1 MANLCVNYNLPPA
14 YEVCGKVMFLLCLSV
29 HRGVTYISKFCH
41 QMSYC
46 PGIGSWVLEFLTS
59 RVWGVLSSG
68 VLNFWSSWGVP
79 SSGVLSFWSS
89 WGVQSFTFLIF
100 WSSRGMGGGCSH
112 GPDFY
117 WGIPLKKFWKFFFLL
132 SFWKL
137 FFWTFGVFFWW
148 GFLGIFRLL
157 HVGGFFSLGH
167 IEWLSC
173 TLKFHYWEFLLAIIY
188 NEYYL

>member
-46 PGIGSWVLEFLTS
+46 PGMGSWVLEFLTS
-59 RVWGVLSSG
+59 RVRGG
-68 VLNFWSSWGVP
+68 PEFWSSELLEFLGGP
-79 SSGVLSFWSS
+79 EFWSS
-89 WGVQSFTFLIF
+89 ELLKFLGGPEFYISDILEF
-100 WSSRGMGGGCSH
+100 SGDGGGCSH

-157 HVGGFFSLGH
+157 HVGGYASLGH